1 MELRKLKKN
10 SHRGFSLIEILIVLI
25 IIGIAGSISI
35 RGFGSG
41 INNSEKREVKRII
54 EFLDDKI
61 NHVLQTGE
69 VLQIDFDVNSARVN
83 DKEELIKLKN
93 IIFQK
98 RTADMKNIT
107 NEFQIKLSHKNLIDY
122 IFLTLKESS
131 QEKKLKLGLNGVE
144 IQW

>member
-1 MELRKLKKN
+1 LEFRRLKKN

-35 RGFGSG
+35 SGFGSG
-41 INNSEKREVKRII
+41 IINSEKREVKRII

-69 VLQIDFDVNSARVN
+69 VLQIDFDISSVRVN
-83 DKEELIKLKN
+83 DKEELIKLNN

-98 RTADMKNIT
+98 KTADMKNIT
-107 NEFQIKLSHKNLIDY
+107 NEFQIQLSHKNLIDY
-122 IFLTLKESS
+122 IFLTLKETS

-144 IQW
+144 IQ

>member
-35 RGFGSG
+35 SGFGSA
-41 INNSEKREVKRII
+41 INNSEKREIKKII
-54 EFLDDKI
+54 EFLNDKI
-61 NHVLQTGE
+61 IHVLQTGE
-69 VLQIDFDVNSARVN
+69 VLQIDFDINSAKVN
-83 DKEELIKLKN
+83 NKEEFIELNN

-98 RTADMKNIT
+98 KTADMKNIT
-107 NEFQIKLSHKNLIDY
+107 NEFQIHLSHKNLLDN
-122 IFLTLKESS
+122 IFVILKETS

-144 IQW
+144 IQ

>member
-35 RGFGSG
+35 SGFGSG
-41 INNSEKREVKRII
+41 VNNSEKREVKRII
-54 EFLDDKI
+54 QFLDDKI

-69 VLQIDFDVNSARVN
+69 VLQIDFDISSVRVN
-83 DKEELIKLKN
+83 DKEELIKLNN

-98 RTADMKNIT
+98 KTADMKNIT
-107 NEFQIKLSHKNLIDY
+107 NEFQIQLSHKNLIDY
-122 IFLTLKESS
+122 IFLTLKETS

-144 IQW
+144 IQ

>member
-35 RGFGSG
+35 SGFGSG
-41 INNSEKREVKRII
+41 IINSEKREVKRII

-69 VLQIDFDVNSARVN
+69 VLQIDFDISSVRVN
-83 DKEELIKLKN
+83 DKEELIKLNN

-98 RTADMKNIT
+98 KTADMKNIT
-107 NEFQIKLSHKNLIDY
+107 NEFQIQLSHKNLIDY
-122 IFLTLKESS
+122 IFLTLKETS

-144 IQW
+144 IQ

>member
-1 MELRKLKKN
+1 MEFRRLKKN

-35 RGFGSG
+35 SGFGSG
-41 INNSEKREVKRII
+41 IINSEKREVKRII

-69 VLQIDFDVNSARVN
+69 VLQIDFDNSSARVN
-83 DKEELIKLKN
+83 DKEELIKLNN

-98 RTADMKNIT
+98 KTADMKNIT
-107 NEFQIKLSHKNLIDY
+107 NEFQIHLNHKNLIDY
-122 IFLTLKESS
+122 IFLTLKETS

-144 IQW
+144 IQ